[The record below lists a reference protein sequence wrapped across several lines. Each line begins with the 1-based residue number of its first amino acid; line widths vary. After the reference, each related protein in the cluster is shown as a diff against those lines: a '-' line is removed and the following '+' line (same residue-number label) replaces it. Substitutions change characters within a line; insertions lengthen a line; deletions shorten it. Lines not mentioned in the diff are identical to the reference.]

1 MVNVI
6 DYCELKQVTDVEK
19 CQCRKA
25 RIQRN
30 YIACAVLVWVRLTAI
45 ARKAGATIYAIK
57 QGLLPEYLRRELRSP
72 SVSMGF
78 A

>member
-1 MVNVI
+1 MHR
-6 DYCELKQVTDVEK
+6 EFKQLTGMER

-30 YIACAVLVWVRLTAI
+30 YIACAVLVWVRLTDVV
-45 ARKAGATIYAIK
+45 RKTNQTIYQIK
-57 QGLLPEYLRRELRSP
+57 HGLLGNYLRNELRNP
-72 SVSMGF
+72 AVRMAF

>member
-1 MVNVI
+1 MHR
-6 DYCELKQVTDVEK
+6 EFKQLTGMER

-30 YIACAVLVWVRLTAI
+30 YIACAVLVWVRLTDVV
-45 ARKAGATIYAIK
+45 RKTNQTIYQIK
-57 QGLLPEYLRRELRSP
+57 HGLLGNYLRNELRNP
-72 SVSMGF
+72 AVRMVF